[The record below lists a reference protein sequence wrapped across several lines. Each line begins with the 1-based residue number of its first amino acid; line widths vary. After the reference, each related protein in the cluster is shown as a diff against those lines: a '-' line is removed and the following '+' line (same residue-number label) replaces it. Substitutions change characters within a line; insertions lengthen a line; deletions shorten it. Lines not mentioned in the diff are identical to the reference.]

1 MVKIFQNSA
10 LILVFI
16 SVFAC
21 KKSNENTQKGKIIA
35 NQYAK
40 GFLIEDFGDYKIL
53 SLLQPYTDRQDT
65 IRFIIAKDK
74 EKLGAKVASSRFIQV
89 PINKIICTS
98 TTQIAL
104 LEALG
109 SLDVLKASNSLDYV
123 YSEKVRKLA
132 EIGKIVPL
140 AEQSIELEK
149 ILALQPNL
157 VMVSG
162 MQASQMANYQKVIE
176 AGIPVFINSEWLETH
191 PLGKAEWIKV
201 MGLLLDKEAEAQKYF
216 QEIVE
221 KYENIKRLVSKKGT
235 KVKVAIGTPQK
246 EQWYVPAGESFGA
259 VFLADAGADYAF
271 ADTKGTG
278 SLQMSRELVFS
289 KFADADVWLNAE
301 LPEQADTKFFCDF
314 DKFLAVKNTQIYDR
328 KQRISPKGGNDY
340 WESAVIHPELV
351 LADLVKILH
360 PELLPNHT
368 LTYYRKVLLACP

>member
-1 MVKIFQNSA
+1 MIKTLKNLVLTL
-10 LILVFI
+10 LITFF
-16 SVFAC
+16 SC
-21 KKSNENTQKGKIIA
+21 KKGVENASQKGKIIA

-65 IRFIIAKDK
+65 IRFVIAKDK
-74 EKLGAKVASSRFIQV
+74 EKLGAKVASLSLIQV
-89 PINKIICTS
+89 PISKIVCTS

-132 EIGKIVPL
+132 ESGKIVSL
-140 AEQSIELEK
+140 AEQNIELEK
-149 ILALQPNL
+149 ILALQPDL

-162 MQASQMANYQKVIE
+162 MQASQMANYQKIIE
-176 AGIPVFINSEWLETH
+176 AGVPVFINSEWLEKH

-201 MGLLLDKEAEAQKYF
+201 IGLLLAKEEQAQKYF
-216 QEIVE
+216 EEIVK
-221 KYENIKRLVSKKGT
+221 KYENIKSLVSKKGT
-235 KVKVAIGTPQK
+235 KVKVAVGTPQK

-259 VFLADAGADYAF
+259 IFLADAGADYAF

-278 SLQMSRELVFS
+278 SLQMSRELAFS
-289 KFADADVWLNAE
+289 KFADAKVWLNAE
-301 LPEQADTKFFCDF
+301 LPQQAEDIFFCDF
-314 DKFLAVKNTQIYDR
+314 RQFQSVQQAEIYDR
-328 KQRISPKGGNDY
+328 QGRVSPKGGNDY
-340 WESAVIHPELV
+340 WESAVIHPEIV

-360 PELLPNHT
+360 FELLPEHT
-368 LTYYRKVLLACP
+368 LTYYRKVPLVCP